1 MEFEKG
7 LKMGLRN
14 SELSYGAIAKFIHW
28 TTALCILVAYASIEY
43 MYYFTEARSP
53 EYISA
58 LRLHMM
64 FGMTVLLL
72 FLPRLIWKLINPNP
86 RLDPAPRWQH
96 LAAKSVHW
104 ALYGI
109 LILAPITGWLGTGG
123 RSVNMFGLFE
133 LPTFRGTD
141 LFSWLIED
149 KLGMTFQEW
158 EGPVDFIHK
167 QILGKWVVWI
177 LIAAHVG
184 AALYHHYVQKDNT
197 LRRMLPF
204 GRL

>member
-1 MEFEKG
+1 M
-7 LKMGLRN
+7 
-14 SELSYGAIAKFIHW
+14 
-28 TTALCILVAYASIEY
+28 
-43 MYYFTEARSP
+43 
-53 EYISA
+53 
-58 LRLHMM
+58 
-64 FGMTVLLL
+64 
-72 FLPRLIWKLINPNP
+72 
-86 RLDPAPRWQH
+86 
-96 LAAKSVHW
+96 
-104 ALYGI
+104 
-109 LILAPITGWLGTGG
+109 
-123 RSVNMFGLFE
+123 NMFGLFE